1 MLPEAFADFMPDRP
15 AVRVVNI
22 NGVAHDGTSLV
33 PVNPTLSHWSA
44 RPPPLAQV
52 SSSPKVAARAFV
64 PRNWS
69 RSIPRRMSNGIG
81 GPPKTPGPSVSARS
95 VEALDQGEEPEATGD
110 GAGQRIRGLIQFCD
124 AYHCSR
130 STYVSCFIASTVAA
144 AGLGQGNWKAVD
156 RGRSDCSG
164 GAAPPWTS

>member
-1 MLPEAFADFMPDRP
+1 
-15 AVRVVNI
+15 
-22 NGVAHDGTSLV
+22 
-33 PVNPTLSHWSA
+33 
-44 RPPPLAQV
+44 
-52 SSSPKVAARAFV
+52 
-64 PRNWS
+64 
-69 RSIPRRMSNGIG
+69 MSDGIG
-81 GPPKTPGPSVSARS
+81 GPALQKRQDRPYQPGRS
-95 VEALDQGEEPEATGD
+95 ALDQGEEPEATGD

-144 AGLGQGNWKAVD
+144 VGLGQGNWKAVD